1 MKKLFGSSLLAF
13 SLFLCTPGCGEKG
26 PTNVGENADQ
36 SDVDAYLAAQAE
48 SEAAAEAG
56 AADVEAA
63 AN

>member
-26 PTNVGENADQ
+26 STNVGENASQ
-36 SDVDAYLAAQAE
+36 SDIEAYQAAQAE
-48 SEAAAEAG
+48 SQAAAEAG
-56 AADVEAA
+56 AADVDAS